1 MPKFGRLLS
10 VDEETLEERVV
21 EISRVARMM
30 EGGRRFRFH
39 ALVVVGDKKGRVG
52 VALAKAPEAAAAVRK
67 GAERARH
74 NMIGVPLLGN
84 TIPHE
89 VAGEWGATKVIIK
102 PAAPGTGIT
111 AGAAVRAILE
121 CAGVKDAL
129 TKVLGS
135 SNPVNVVWATMRGLS
150 TLLDP
155 RRVAELRGVPLGRLS
170 LPRFRREQILGA
182 TRERSESGGS
192 EGSQSGASEAPQGDS

>member
-1 MPKFGRLLS
+1 MPRFGRPLP

-39 ALVVVGDKKGRVG
+39 ALVVVGDKKGKVG
-52 VALAKAPEAAAAVRK
+52 AALAKAPEAAAAVRK
-67 GAERARH
+67 GVEKARR
-74 NMIGVPLLGN
+74 NMIEVPLLGN

-89 VAGEWGATKVIIK
+89 VVGEWGATKVVIK

-111 AGAAVRAILE
+111 AGAPVRAVLE
-121 CAGVKDAL
+121 CAGVRDAL

-135 SNPVNVVWATMRGLS
+135 SNPINVVWATMRGLS
-150 TLLDP
+150 QLLDP
-155 RRVAELRGVPLGRLS
+155 RKVAELRGVPLSRLS
-170 LPRFRREQILGA
+170 LPRYRREQLLGA
-182 TRERSESGGS
+182 SQRGGRQ
-192 EGSQSGASEAPQGDS
+192 EGAEGGAQAPQGDSQA

>member
-1 MPKFGRLLS
+1 MPRFGRPLP

-39 ALVVVGDKKGRVG
+39 ALVVVGDKKGKVG
-52 VALAKAPEAAAAVRK
+52 AALAKAPEAAAAVRK
-67 GAERARH
+67 GIEKARR
-74 NMIGVPLLGN
+74 NIIEVPLLGN

-89 VAGEWGATKVIIK
+89 VVGEWGATKVIIK

-111 AGAAVRAILE
+111 AGAPVRAVLE
-121 CAGVKDAL
+121 CAGVRDAL

-135 SNPVNVVWATMRGLS
+135 SNPVNVVWATMKGLAQ
-150 TLLDP
+150 LLDP
-155 RRVAELRGVPLGRLS
+155 RKVAELRGVPLSRLS
-170 LPRFRREQILGA
+170 LPRYRREQILEA
-182 TRERSESGGS
+182 TGRQREERGKP
-192 EGSQSGASEAPQGDS
+192 EGEAQAPQGDSQA